1 MDVDKMPRL
10 LLIGVL
16 TALPLVY
23 SCGSSPS
30 SPTGAAATISIGPN
44 GVSPAEVRI
53 EAWGQVQFINNDSRP
68 HSIVSDPVDV
78 HSDCPQLNQVGT
90 LQPGESRNT
99 LTLNLPKTCG
109 FHDHLFKTDP
119 SLQGRIIVR

>member
-1 MDVDKMPRL
+1 MTTPRVGL
-10 LLIGVL
+10 LLWL
-16 TALPLVY
+16 AAQPLIC

-30 SPTGAAATISIGPN
+30 SPSVAEATISIGPA
-44 GVSPAEVRI
+44 GVSPTEVRI
-53 EAWGQVQFINNDSRP
+53 EAWGQVQFVNNDTRP

-99 LTLNLPKTCG
+99 GTLNLSTTCG
-109 FHDHLFKTDP
+109 FHDHLFKTD
-119 SLQGRIIVR
+119 LTLRGRIVVR

>member
-1 MDVDKMPRL
+1 MFRL
-10 LLIGVL
+10 RLAASLM
-16 TALPLVY
+16 TLPLIY
-23 SCGSSPS
+23 GCSSSPAAPS
-30 SPTGAAATISIGPN
+30 GAAATVSIGPT

-53 EAWGQVQFINNDSRP
+53 EAWGQVQFVNNDTRP

-99 LTLNLPKTCG
+99 GTLNLPRTCG
-109 FHDHLFKTDP
+109 FHDHLYKTDP
-119 SLQGRIIVR
+119 TLAGRIIIR